1 MLESEKRQQFLL
13 MHKFPR
19 AEKGRVAVKDAEET
33 FLMNMFT
40 IMHMVMF
47 SQVYKCVK
55 TSNCVI

>member
-1 MLESEKRQQFLL
+1 MSELE
-13 MHKFPR
+13 